1 MRNNVLNVD
10 EILSINYYEFFV
22 KVLMKMVIKVVRIR
36 KFGEIEREIFFI

>member
-1 MRNNVLNVD
+1 MRNNVLNID

-22 KVLMKMVIKVVRIR
+22 KVLMKMVVKVVRIR

>member
-1 MRNNVLNVD
+1 MRNNVLNID

>member
-1 MRNNVLNVD
+1 MRKNVLNID